1 MSTLDIILL
10 ILLAVGAFQG
20 YRKGLLLSIFSFIA
34 LVLAVIG
41 AIKLLD
47 IAQDWL
53 VHMLD
58 NDAMY
63 IPVLAFA
70 LVFIG
75 ILLVVT
81 TIGRLLKKIIDLTP
95 LGLADNIAGAIL
107 GAFKWC
113 FAVGF
118 LLWLFDM
125 MQFELPGNWKE
136 ESVVYPSVMIVT
148 SAIIDLLGSA
158 LPFIKEMSD
167 KLDDIFRAT

>member
-10 ILLAVGAFQG
+10 ILLAIGAFQG
-20 YRKGLLLSIFSFIA
+20 YRKGLLLSIFSFLA

-41 AIKLLD
+41 AIKLFD
-47 IAQDWL
+47 IAEDWL
-53 VHMLD
+53 IQMLN

-70 LVFIG
+70 LVFIL
-75 ILLVVT
+75 ILTVVT
-81 TIGRLLKKIIDLTP
+81 SIGRLLKKVIDLTP
-95 LGLADNIAGAIL
+95 LGLADNIAGALL

-125 MQFELPGNWKE
+125 MHFDLPENWKD
-136 ESVVYPSVMIVT
+136 ESVVYPTVMVVT
-148 SAIIDLLGSA
+148 SEIIDVLGSA
-158 LPFIKEMSD
+158 IPFIRDMSEN
-167 KLDDIFRAT
+167 LDDIFRVS